1 MTYKCMC
8 NTPGEP
14 GYHSEDLC
22 VDTNDRIRIV
32 TKNPTDWRNK
42 DVKTLIMDK
51 DSYELYSYWVK
62 YISRDPEEKERFIAF
77 KVKARI
83 TT

>member
-1 MTYKCMC
+1 MC

-14 GYHSEDLC
+14 GYHSEDVC
-22 VDTNDRIRIV
+22 VDTNDRLRIV
-32 TKNPTDWRNK
+32 AKNLIDWNK
-42 DVKTLIMDK
+42 NTKTLIMDK

-77 KVKARI
+77 KTKERI
-83 TT
+83 TK